1 MDNKSDMSKE
11 QEVRLD
17 AEISSYNNDST
28 QESAA
33 IGGNKSCEWYEKKVK
48 EAAEAGLERIENSD
62 EDKDMDKVCRK
73 PSLIELEN
81 ELLKNAIFIVR
92 NGSVYYY
99 DEGAHYY
106 KLVDEDDVIEI
117 FRSSVDPELYNTNS
131 LRIYNELYRFIKTD
145 PFLKCE
151 EELDQKTYCT

>member
-81 ELLKNAIFIVR
+81 ELLKNASNTSLKICQKARKVEFPISTHSR
-92 NGSVYYY
+92 GYY
-99 DEGAHYY
+99 
-106 KLVDEDDVIEI
+106 
-117 FRSSVDPELYNTNS
+117 
-131 LRIYNELYRFIKTD
+131 
-145 PFLKCE
+145 
-151 EELDQKTYCT
+151 